1 MTEELRQR
9 ANALH
14 KQIED
19 TQARIN
25 IILDMRDSGNSLT
38 LHDSE
43 VGSVHIQPDH
53 VLKADIL
60 DVVEHAL
67 TKELFDLQEEY
78 KKL

>member
-19 TQARIN
+19 LQTRIN
-25 IILDMRDSGNSLT
+25 IILDMRDSGCALS

-43 VGSVHIQPDH
+43 VGILFIQADH

-60 DVVEHAL
+60 DVAEHAL
-67 TKELFDLQEEY
+67 TRELQDLVKEYE
-78 KKL
+78 KL

>member
-19 TQARIN
+19 TQNRLA
-25 IILDMRDSGNSLT
+25 IILDMRDSDNALT
-38 LHDSE
+38 LHDSAI
-43 VGSVHIQPDH
+43 GSIRIQPEH

-67 TKELFDLQEEY
+67 TKELQYLQKEY
-78 KKL
+78 EAL

>member
-19 TQARIN
+19 TQNRLN
-25 IILDMRDSGNSLT
+25 IILDMRDSGKVLT
-38 LHDSE
+38 LHDTSI
-43 VGSVHIQPDH
+43 GSIQIQPEH
-53 VLKADIL
+53 VLKIDIL
-60 DVVEHAL
+60 DIVEHAL
-67 TKELFDLQEEY
+67 TRELNDLQEEF

>member
-14 KQIED
+14 KQITD

-25 IILDMRDSGNSLT
+25 IIMDMRDSGNALT
-38 LHDSE
+38 LHDSAI
-43 VGSVHIQPDH
+43 GSIQIQPEH

-60 DVVEHAL
+60 DIVEHAL
-67 TKELFDLQEEY
+67 TRELYDLQKEY
-78 KKL
+78 DAL

>member
-19 TQARIN
+19 LQARIN
-25 IILDMRDSGNSLT
+25 IILDMRDSGKVLT

-43 VGSVHIQPDH
+43 VGSVHIQSEH

-60 DVVEHAL
+60 DIVEHTL
-67 TKELFDLQEEY
+67 TKELYDLQKEY
-78 KKL
+78 EKL

>member
-19 TQARIN
+19 LQVRIN
-25 IILDMRDSGNSLT
+25 IILDMRDSGCVLS
-38 LHDSE
+38 LHDSK
-43 VGSVHIQPDH
+43 VGSIHIQSDH

-60 DVVEHAL
+60 DIAEHAL

>member
-19 TQARIN
+19 TQNRLN

-38 LHDSE
+38 LHDTKIGT
-43 VGSVHIQPDH
+43 VGIQANTE
-53 VLKADIL
+53 LKYDIL

-67 TKELFDLQEEY
+67 AKELQDLTKEYE
-78 KKL
+78 KL